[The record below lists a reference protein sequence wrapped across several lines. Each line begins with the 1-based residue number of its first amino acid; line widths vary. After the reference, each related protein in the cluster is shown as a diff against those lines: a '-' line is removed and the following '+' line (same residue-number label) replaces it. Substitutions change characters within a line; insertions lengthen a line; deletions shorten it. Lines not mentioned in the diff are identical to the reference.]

1 MTTTRG
7 QIYFNGPII
16 TMDER
21 DHMASAVGVREGR
34 IVCVGG
40 RREVHAIMGADSEK
54 IDLGGNTMTP
64 GFIDPHGHFPD
75 SGIAKLFRVD
85 LCSPPLG
92 ECASLSDVFERIATH
107 VSATPKGEWVMGV
120 LFDHTAIAEGR
131 FPTRRELDAIST
143 DHPIWIVH
151 ISGHAGAANSMALTS
166 HHIDESAKDRCGGR
180 FHRDHEGKL
189 NGLLEGMAAMGAM
202 GDTGFLVDETRFK
215 AGFEE
220 ATREY
225 YAHGVTLAQN
235 AWATETLLRY
245 FNEVAPE
252 ADPGMD
258 VMVLPAGELEPGLS
272 RGELGIQWSKGRRVK
287 IGPRKLFA
295 DGAFQMQTAYL
306 SKPYAQPANGD
317 PNHCGAPGM
326 APAELARRVRQLH
339 DAGFQIHIH
348 ANGDA
353 GADITLDAIKQAQQ
367 TNPREDHRHTIIH
380 GQTLRD
386 DQLDRMA
393 ELGVTVSFFS
403 AHIYYWGDKHRD
415 VYLGPERAERISPAR
430 SAIERDIRFTI
441 HNDATVTPTR
451 PLHLMSCAVRRLT
464 ASGHVLGSA
473 QRITPAEALRAH
485 TIDAAWQVFLEHERG
500 SIETGKRAD
509 FAILS
514 DNPLKENVDLSAI
527 EVVQTV
533 ADGKSVYRSGEADHP

>member
-1 MTTTRG
+1 MWLARLEKMPMLAVNWLRH
-7 QIYFNGPII
+7 QR
-16 TMDER
+16 R
-21 DHMASAVGVREGR
+21 DGFWKHGSVCENPESIKAVVLAVGGWADAYTDAVFRLLESLR
-34 IVCVGG
+34 APC
-40 RREVHAIMGADSEK
+40 RAIIGLWEHTYPNMARMGQ
-54 IDLGGNTMTP
+54 
-64 GFIDPHGHFPD
+64 
-75 SGIAKLFRVD
+75 R
-85 LCSPPLG
+85 
-92 ECASLSDVFERIATH
+92 
-107 VSATPKGEWVMGV
+107 
-120 LFDHTAIAEGR
+120 
-131 FPTRRELDAIST
+131 
-143 DHPIWIVH
+143 
-151 ISGHAGAANSMALTS
+151 
-166 HHIDESAKDRCGGR
+166 IDESANNRSGAR

-225 YAHGVTLAQN
+225 YSHGVTLAQN

-245 FNEVAPE
+245 FNKVASQ

-258 VMVLPAGELEPGLS
+258 VMVLPAGELEPQLS
-272 RGELGIQWSKGRRVK
+272 RGQLDIQWSKDRRIK
-287 IGPRKLFA
+287 IGPRKLFS
-295 DGAFQMQTAYL
+295 DGAFQIQTAYL

-317 PNHCGAPGM
+317 PNHCGAPSM

-353 GADITLDAIKQAQQ
+353 GADITLDAVEQAQQ
-367 TNPREDHRHTIIH
+367 ANPREDHRHTIVH

-386 DQLDRMA
+386 DQLERMA
-393 ELGVTVSFFS
+393 ELGVTVSFFP
-403 AHIYYWGDKHRD
+403 AHIYYWGEKHRD
-415 VYLGPERAERISPAR
+415 VYLGPERAARISPAR
-430 SAIERDIRFTI
+430 SAIQRGIRFTI

-464 ASGHVLGSA
+464 AAGYLLGPA

-500 SIETGKRAD
+500 SIKAGKRAD

-514 DNPLKENVDLSAI
+514 DNPLNANVDLSAI

-533 ADGKSVYRSGEADHP
+533 AEGKSVYRSGEAGHP